1 METATFAGG
10 CFWCT
15 EAIFKKLKGVTKVTS
30 GYAGGDIENPS
41 YEQVSHGNTGYAEAI
56 QIDFD
61 PKKISYTDLLYV
73 FFRMHDP
80 TQMNRQGADEGE
92 QYRSIVF
99 YSDEEQ
105 RQEALEAVAAAQ
117 KEYQDK
123 IVTQIVPYK
132 NFFKA
137 EGYHQDYYEK
147 NKSLP
152 YCRLVI
158 DPKIK
163 KLEKDFGKYLK

>member
-61 PKKISYTDLLYV
+61 PKKISYTNLLYV